1 MGDINI
7 TGNVTGNVQS
17 GDNNEALYIDNGPTA
32 GTAEPSEEARQL
44 LAAVEALREQLRAA
58 EAASELHSADARIA
72 EEALTE
78 VEEAGQASEPEPGRV
93 RRAVATLTGALASAA
108 GLAQALEALR
118 SAAAPWF

>member
-32 GTAEPSEEARQL
+32 GPAEPSEEARQL